1 MLILLTLRIRGSHDS
16 TLALLKE
23 MNGLAVHL
31 IGIVHQWLH
40 EVDFYG
46 PGGLAYSHDFL
57 IVNIASVPVALWLL
71 AWLTRRYA
79 AVLCRK
85 VGWLCVSCRANS
97 AAIFL
102 SPVRHGH

>member
-1 MLILLTLRIRGSHDS
+1 MTGTTRGKIQVGWFCLIWLIAADRLVEVHGTNHHIMLILLSLRIRGSHDS

-46 PGGLAYSHDFL
+46 PGGLAYAHDFL
-57 IVNIASVPVALWLL
+57 IVNIA
-71 AWLTRRYA
+71 
-79 AVLCRK
+79 
-85 VGWLCVSCRANS
+85 
-97 AAIFL
+97 
-102 SPVRHGH
+102 

>member
-1 MLILLTLRIRGSHDS
+1 MTGTTLGMILVGYCQPALLIAADRLVEVHCTNHHIMLILLSLRIRGSHDS

-46 PGGLAYSHDFL
+46 PGGLAYAHDFL
-57 IVNIASVPVALWLL
+57 IVNIA
-71 AWLTRRYA
+71 
-79 AVLCRK
+79 
-85 VGWLCVSCRANS
+85 
-97 AAIFL
+97 
-102 SPVRHGH
+102 